1 MLRSSLAIIGG
12 YLAMVAVVGL
22 CTYGLMLVTPSWFPG
37 AGTPAG
43 PYLAVNIAYS
53 AIAALT
59 GGYVAA
65 WIAPRRPVKHALLLA
80 VFALVMSIV
89 SAVLQGDRQPRWYQ
103 VLLAVC
109 MPMVI
114 VLGGWVRARSRSAH
128 SAGFSAQ

>member
-1 MLRSSLAIIGG
+1 
-12 YLAMVAVVGL
+12 
-22 CTYGLMLVTPSWFPG
+22 
-37 AGTPAG
+37 
-43 PYLAVNIAYS
+43 VNIAYS
-53 AIAALT
+53 VIAALV

-65 WIAPRRPVKHALLLA
+65 WIAPRRPVKHAVLLA

-114 VLGGWVRARSRSAH
+114 VLGGWARAH
-128 SAGFSAQ
+128 SRTRAAN

>member
-1 MLRSSLAIIGG
+1 MLRSTLAIIGG

-22 CTYGLMLVTPSWFPG
+22 CTYGLMLLTPSWFPG
-37 AGTPAG
+37 AAPPAG
-43 PYLAVNIAYS
+43 PFLAVNIAYS
-53 AIAALT
+53 VIAALA

-65 WIAPRRPVKHALLLA
+65 WIAPQRPVKHAVMLA

-114 VLGGWVRARSRSAH
+114 VLGGWVRGHQRSRHGTESND
-128 SAGFSAQ
+128 

>member
-1 MLRSSLAIIGG
+1 MLRSAMAIVGG
-12 YLAMVAVVGL
+12 YLTMVLVVGL

-37 AGTPAG
+37 AGTPPG

-53 AIAALT
+53 AIAALA

-80 VFALVMSIV
+80 AFALVMAIA
-89 SAVLQGDRQPRWYQ
+89 SAVLQGERQPRWYQ

-114 VLGGWVRARSRSAH
+114 VLGGWARAQQRSRAT
-128 SAGFSAQ
+128 